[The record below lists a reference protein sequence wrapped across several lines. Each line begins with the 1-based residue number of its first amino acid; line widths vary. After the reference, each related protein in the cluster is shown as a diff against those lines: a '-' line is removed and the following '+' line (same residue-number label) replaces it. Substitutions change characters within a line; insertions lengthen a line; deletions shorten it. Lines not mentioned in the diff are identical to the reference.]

1 MADITVR
8 LRRLSHS
15 IKRLMAIAGTPG
27 VAIGVMAK
35 DNPKFYD
42 NHGFRDVEN
51 KLTVTEDTIF
61 PICSL
66 TKAITAAGL
75 GLLVE
80 EDRVSWDS
88 LIKDILPDFR
98 SVNPVLHN
106 NTTITDILCHRSW
119 MGWGDNV
126 ILGTAGNILLGSEHV
141 MKYINNRPLVRP
153 FRAQFGYNNLHY
165 ELAGSIIEQVSGQ
178 SYFDF
183 MQSRLLDPLGMER
196 TSFQTPSKSVD
207 GVAVCYNA
215 LDDASTVPIDFLKM
229 GDDGYGA
236 ASGGARSSVKDL
248 LKLYSSFIKGFNS
261 QFSGNVS
268 HDVGSPLKQLSHIMS
283 SKIPFDQP
291 SQHEASYAFGWGRV
305 QLPGRFGQIG
315 LNPGL
320 LPQGMPTIGRGTSS
334 LVLFHQGSLPGSLT
348 FVGLLPE
355 TETVIV
361 VLTNSLALND
371 AADWIGQLII
381 EEIVNVPSEL
391 RTKFIGLAEAAVTEN
406 LKWYPRVVDELE
418 KGRKAGTSPKP
429 LTEYVGTYW
438 DDLHIF
444 KVEVKLSGD
453 KLYWLMQGLETERFE
468 LAHYH
473 HDTFTWLRPRD
484 ELASRGRW
492 VGNDQGATFW
502 KVEFAVSE
510 SAAVNKLIWVPDSEL
525 SPIIYTKS

>member
-15 IKRLMAIAGTPG
+15 IERLMAIAGTPG
-27 VAIGVMAK
+27 VAIGVMTK
-35 DNPKFYD
+35 DNPIFYD
-42 NHGFRDVEN
+42 NHGFRDVEK
-51 KLTVTEDTIF
+51 KLAVTEDTIF

-98 SVNPVLHN
+98 SVTPVLHN
-106 NTTITDILCHRSW
+106 NTTMTDILCHRTG

-126 ILGTAGNILLGSEHV
+126 ILGTAGNVLLRAGDV

-165 ELAGSIIEQVSGQ
+165 ELAGSVIEQVSGQ

-183 MQSRLLDPLGMER
+183 MQSRLLNPLGTER
-196 TSFQTPSKSVD
+196 TSFQTPSKSVE
-207 GVAVCYNA
+207 GVTVCYNA

-229 GDDGYGA
+229 GGDGYGA

-261 QFSGNVS
+261 QFSGS
-268 HDVGSPLKQLSHIMS
+268 DAPDVGSPLKQLSHIMS
-283 SKIPFDQP
+283 AKIPFDQP
-291 SQHEASYAFGWGRV
+291 SRHEASYAFGWGRV

-315 LNPGL
+315 LNPAL
-320 LPQGMPTIGRGTSS
+320 LPQ
-334 LVLFHQGSLPGSLT
+334 
-348 FVGLLPE
+348 
-355 TETVIV
+355 
-361 VLTNSLALND
+361 
-371 AADWIGQLII
+371 ADWIGQLII
-381 EEIVNVPSEL
+381 EEIANVPSEL
-391 RTKFIGLAEAAVTEN
+391 RTDFIGLAEAAITEN
-406 LKWYPRVVDELE
+406 LKWYTRVLDELE
-418 KGRKAGTSPKP
+418 KGRKAGTSPRP

-438 DDLHIF
+438 DDLHLL
-444 KVEVKLSGD
+444 KVEVKLVGD
-453 KLYWLMQGLETERFE
+453 RLYWLMQGLETEMIE
-468 LAHYH
+468 LVHYH
-473 HDTFTWLRPRD
+473 DDTFTWLRPRD

-502 KVEFAVSE
+502 KIEFGINE
-510 SAAVNKLIWVPDSEL
+510 STKVNKLIWVPDSEL

>member
-15 IKRLMAIAGTPG
+15 IERLMSIAGTPG
-27 VAIGVMAK
+27 VAIGVMTK
-35 DNPKFYD
+35 DYPISYD
-42 NHGFRDVEN
+42 NHCFRDVEN
-51 KLTVTEDTIF
+51 KLAVTEDTIF

-66 TKAITAAGL
+66 TKAITAAGVS
-75 GLLVE
+75 LLVE
-80 EDRVSWDS
+80 EDRVTWDS

-106 NTTITDILCHRSW
+106 DTTITDILSHCTG

-126 ILGTAGNILLGSEHV
+126 ILGTAGNILLGSEDI

-165 ELAGSIIEQVSGQ
+165 ELADSIIEKVSGQ
-178 SYFDF
+178 PYFYF

-196 TSFQTPSKSVD
+196 TSFQTPSKSVH
-207 GVAVCYNA
+207 GVAVCYNT
-215 LDDASTVPIDFLKM
+215 LDDASAVPIDFLKI

-248 LKLYSSFIKGFNS
+248 LKLYSSFIKAPILGP
-261 QFSGNVS
+261 VET
-268 HDVGSPLKQLSHIMS
+268 V
-283 SKIPFDQP
+283 
-291 SQHEASYAFGWGRV
+291 R
-305 QLPGRFGQIG
+305 LPGRFGQIG
-315 LNPGL
+315 LNPAL
-320 LPQGMPTIGRGTSS
+320 LPQGMPIIGRGISS

-381 EEIVNVPSEL
+381 VEIVNAPSEL
-391 RTKFIGLAEAAVTEN
+391 RIDFIGLAEAAVTEN
-406 LKWYPRVVDELE
+406 LKWYPRVLDELE
-418 KGRKAGTSPKP
+418 KGRKAGTSPRP

-438 DDLHIF
+438 DDLHIL
-444 KVEVKLSGD
+444 KVEVKL
-453 KLYWLMQGLETERFE
+453 
-468 LAHYH
+468 
-473 HDTFTWLRPRD
+473 
-484 ELASRGRW
+484 
-492 VGNDQGATFW
+492 V
-502 KVEFAVSE
+502 
-510 SAAVNKLIWVPDSEL
+510 
-525 SPIIYTKS
+525 